1 MTAPFNLPMKTTR
14 VHLGWSEISSGG
26 GTTGFPWSG
35 YVEHWRDLDDENII
49 RYIYYQAGKLG
60 SVRHRPDNPEAVRL
74 HSLELNLNAA
84 RGNSLPSQSL
94 NAGGEL

>member
-1 MTAPFNLPMKTTR
+1 MKNIGGTLMMKT
-14 VHLGWSEISSGG
+14 SSD
-26 GTTGFPWSG
+26 T
-35 YVEHWRDLDDENII
+35 
-49 RYIYYQAGKLG
+49 YYQAGKLG

-74 HSLELNLNAA
+74 HSLELNLNSA